1 MNIFVLDRSPI
12 AAAHMMCDKH
22 IPKMVVESAQMMA
35 SALRRRGAVDEQ
47 MPIAKTSGKPYKGG
61 YRHHPCTRWAGD
73 SRANFVW
80 LSLHGEA
87 LLNEYYDRYKKVH
100 ACHNAIFQMSAM
112 CKMIPEGILTPFAL
126 AMPDKYKTAYVEG
139 LAELC
144 NPLIT
149 HAKGNDAVEAYRR
162 YYHSKTFAKWE
173 KGAPVPNWWRG
184 VKVTA

>member
-12 AAAHMMCDKH
+12 TAAHMMCDKH

-35 SALRRRGAVDEQ
+35 SALRRWGAVDEQ

-61 YRHHPCTRWAGD
+61 YAHHPCTRWAGET
-73 SRANFVW
+73 RANFVW

-112 CKMIPEGILTPFAL
+112 CRMIPKGILTPFAL
-126 AMPDKYKTAYVEG
+126 AMPDEFKVDILGRKWDTSEEHGGAD
-139 LAELC
+139 
-144 NPLIT
+144 
-149 HAKGNDAVEAYRR
+149 DAVKAYRR

-173 KGAPVPNWWRG
+173 KGVPAPDWWRG
-184 VKVTA
+184 VEVTA